1 MAIQK
6 ATALAEIAVDTA
18 RAISSLVAASS
29 ANPANALTAGAAGA
43 VQFTSGLLQI
53 GSNIASAY
61 ALLKAPTPQ
70 IEGGD
75 SGGNAPT
82 TQQTAPDLGFEG
94 RSSGSE
100 NFGAQVIRAYVTES
114 DITTSQS
121 TANNIQELSQ
131 IG

>member
-1 MAIQK
+1 M
-6 ATALAEIAVDTA
+6 
-18 RAISSLVAASS
+18 VAASS

-70 IEGGD
+70 ID
-75 SGGNAPT
+75 DASSPSPS

-121 TANNIQELSQ
+121 TASNIQELSQ